1 MRRALI
7 LFAVALV
14 VPASAAAA
22 PAPLSA
28 DRPAGATTERRF
40 GVGYYSKRTTTSDVA
55 EHDVVYA
62 PFGDDSLLLHDVTI
76 RNTGS
81 KTLSGSYFEYW
92 DVNPAIQGV
101 TQFPRGYQSP
111 TWDPATKTLSVAQ
124 LPDDADAQP
133 LSIFAS
139 ALDAPVSTYDTDTSA
154 FFGAGTRAAPA
165 AVRAGRLGNSS
176 APPAANGAEGR
187 AMFAMQSPFSLA
199 PGASVTLRYA
209 YGYAHPE

>member
-28 DRPAGATTERRF
+28 DRSPADIASSYGSANF
-40 GVGYYSKRTTTSDVA
+40 GSWTVDGP
-55 EHDVVYA
+55 DVVYA

-101 TQFPRGYQSP
+101 TQFWRGYNAPSWDAQS
-111 TWDPATKTLSVAQ
+111 KTLSVAQ
-124 LPDDADAQP
+124 MPDEEDTKP
-133 LSIFAS
+133 LTIFAT
-139 ALDAPVSTYDTDTSA
+139 ALAAPVSAYDTDTNA
-154 FFGAGTRAAPA
+154 FFGSGTRAAPA
-165 AVRAGRLGNSS
+165 AVAAGKLTNSTA
-176 APPAANGAEGR
+176 AP
-187 AMFAMQSPFSLA
+187 SPNRS
-199 PGASVTLRYA
+199 
-209 YGYAHPE
+209 